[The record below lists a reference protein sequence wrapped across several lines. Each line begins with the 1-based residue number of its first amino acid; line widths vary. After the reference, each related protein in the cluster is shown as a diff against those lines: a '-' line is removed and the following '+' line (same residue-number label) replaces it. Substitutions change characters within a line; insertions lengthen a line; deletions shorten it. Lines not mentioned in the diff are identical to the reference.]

1 MAIKR
6 ETLPDKV
13 IDHLDGVDLSVKVS
27 EILNK
32 FQVSEDLS
40 GQICKIIEGEN
51 EQGEIFDETLLAQIP
66 DKLQEV
72 TGLDQVQAKKMA
84 VELTEAWLLPVEED
98 VGQVA
103 RLIRQWGGQVSDA
116 KSVGRIVSDV
126 VKKSG
131 VNFEDER
138 LQKRLNFLL
147 ESLVRGV
154 RTKTDTIRAMARG
167 EKVGGLNM
175 PEEKARPLVQAIL
188 DRLEQEKESQVK
200 AAPAPAPT
208 QTPTSPPTP
217 VKQPPKRV
225 LPEPLKKPVFDA
237 TMISDQDELEAKQAN
252 KKVVTP
258 KNPLTPEQGI
268 NQVLQSVAEIIKDE
282 ADKKRL
288 HVIVDSR
295 IREVRDTWQTKDTL
309 EQDKEKGGLGLK
321 GTQLVEV
328 VEAIEQA
335 YDQTHLPIAK
345 VADEQKGK
353 FTQEQVKAKT
363 SKAKEQE
370 QELTRRYTK
379 LTGKPTQK
387 VPKPVK
393 AAFSAASPATGHQSM
408 QDITQ
413 VKKLVGPVD
422 ELANMDLISWR
433 RLSEDPQE
441 AALKIKDK
449 IELLEGES
457 YTKRLEGV
465 KAWQSSPINQMY
477 VEMTHEVLITGKSID
492 QIIVAKT
499 KAKQPRLTLEE
510 VRVIMHLNNQ
520 FRF

>member
-1 MAIKR
+1 MAIQR
-6 ETLPDKV
+6 DTLSDKV
-13 IDHLDGVDLSVKVS
+13 IDHLDGIDLSIKVS
-27 EILNK
+27 EILIK
-32 FQVSEDLS
+32 YKVSEDLS
-40 GQICKIIEGEN
+40 GKICKIIEGEN

-66 DKLQEV
+66 EKLQEV
-72 TGLDQVQAKKMA
+72 TGLDQAQAKKLA

-126 VKKSG
+126 VKESKVS
-131 VNFEDER
+131 FEDER

-154 RTKTDTIRAMARG
+154 RTKDDTIRAMARG
-167 EKVGGLNM
+167 EKVGGLNL
-175 PEEKARPLVQAIL
+175 PEEKATPLVQAIL

-200 AAPAPAPT
+200 AAPV
-208 QTPTSPPTP
+208 PTP
-217 VKQPPKRV
+217 VKKPPKRV
-225 LPEPLKKPVFDA
+225 LPKPPKKKPVFDA

-268 NQVLQSVAEIIKDE
+268 DQVLQSVAEIIKDE

-321 GTQLVEV
+321 GKQLVEV

-353 FTQEQVKAKT
+353 FTQEQAKAKA
-363 SKAKEQE
+363 SKVKEQE
-370 QELTRRYTK
+370 QELTKRYTK
-379 LTGKPTQK
+379 LTGKPTQPT
-387 VPKPVK
+387 PKPVK
-393 AAFSAASPATGHQSM
+393 PAFSAASPATGHQSM

-433 RLSEDPQE
+433 RLSQDPQE

-457 YTKRLEGV
+457 YTKRLEGI

-477 VEMTHEVLITGKSID
+477 VEITREVLITGKSID

-499 KAKQPRLTLEE
+499 KAKQPTLTQEE
-510 VRVIMHLNNQ
+510 VQVIMHLNNQ
-520 FRF
+520 LRF